1 MQSAVHHRDEIVHEI
16 GETMVTK
23 LVDG

>member
-16 GETMVTK
+16 GQTMVTK
-23 LVDG
+23 LIG